1 MSMFW
6 AFIVLCI
13 AISGALW
20 WLFSVDAFL
29 LIILHPVLWAMVAIA
44 ISGVSGLEKD
54 RNVR

>member
-1 MSMFW
+1 MFW

-29 LIILHPVLWAMVAIA
+29 LIILHPVLWAMVALA

-54 RNVR
+54 RHVR